1 MNDFIN
7 NTRVMI
13 DNNAEYATSYLIIAF
28 MNLMSVSS

>member
-13 DNNAEYATSYLIIAF
+13 DNNAEYGFSYLIIAF
-28 MNLMSVSS
+28 MNMMSVSS